1 MTAKKSKAEKKSTAK
16 VPMGKK
22 TKASDLP
29 NRELVEVTAI
39 VLKKGKLAV
48 TDRQVVYETAGAYCV
63 WDKDQRKRIHW
74 IPRKRV
80 LDIER

>member
-1 MTAKKSKAEKKSTAK
+1 MTAKKKAEKKAK
-16 VPMGKK
+16 AEVPAGKK
-22 TKASDLP
+22 KKASDLP
-29 NRELVEVTAI
+29 QRELVEVTAI

-48 TDRQVVYETAGAYCV
+48 TDRQVVYETAAAYCV

-80 LDIER
+80 LGIER